1 MKLFLFTILKFM
13 GLLFFYNFAA
23 NRPTIASRFLLLK
36 ASCVLTLAR
45 KLKLKIMRKVFRN
58 FKGILKRPD
67 SDIEIY
73 SPTSLKVIHDF
84 NSSTNNPEKVLQQSW
99 AGKLT
104 KSSFEKVCVI
114 CGSSKDIEMHHLRSV
129 L

>member
-1 MKLFLFTILKFM
+1 
-13 GLLFFYNFAA
+13 
-23 NRPTIASRFLLLK
+23 
-36 ASCVLTLAR
+36 
-45 KLKLKIMRKVFRN
+45 MRKVFRK
-58 FKGILKRPD
+58 FQGILKCPD
-67 SDIEIY
+67 SYIEIY